1 MFNLL
6 SCIFV
11 PRDLSTPEDTIK
23 YLFHLIR
30 SDSYRPALPLN
41 AFPICVLISVYV
53 IAGVLLL
60 VCYVV
65 LAAQKY
71 FQAPTMPRRKK
82 ATAKHVLP
90 SSPLPARQQTPD
102 ATTKRSAAPSSHVS
116 LSSRV
121 TTPPPSTHTAFPSSP
136 PWPSMPDDSSP
147 RTVPRPEGQRS

>member
-1 MFNLL
+1 MNGPDAAPPTVM
-6 SCIFV
+6 SG
-11 PRDLSTPEDTIK
+11 TGQEDP
-23 YLFHLIR
+23 
-30 SDSYRPALPLN
+30 YRPALPLGTITPFQFVYCTTLFQFFGFLFFLSN
-41 AFPICVLISVYV
+41 CLASFSISVYV

-121 TTPPPSTHTAFPSSP
+121 TTP
-136 PWPSMPDDSSP
+136 
-147 RTVPRPEGQRS
+147 

>member
-1 MFNLL
+1 MNGPDAAPPTVM
-6 SCIFV
+6 SG
-11 PRDLSTPEDTIK
+11 TGQEDP
-23 YLFHLIR
+23 
-30 SDSYRPALPLN
+30 YRPALPLGTITP
-41 AFPICVLISVYV
+41 FQFVYSFLST
-53 IAGVLLL
+53 LLL
-60 VCYVV
+60 VV

-121 TTPPPSTHTAFPSSP
+121 TTP
-136 PWPSMPDDSSP
+136 
-147 RTVPRPEGQRS
+147 